1 MVETI
6 APVVHGTRRVKY
18 WGSVFMHALGAV
30 VAAAT
35 VGAAIGG
42 LGYVLRAPWGRGG
55 AVFVG
60 ALALTYAARE
70 AAGLPIPL
78 LDRRR
83 QVPEWWRTFFSPP
96 VAAFLYGVGLGS
108 GFFTFLTFGTFIAVA
123 GAALATGSPAFG
135 ALLCGPFG
143 LARGLS
149 LAAAHAAARDAEP
162 GEIVDRLEALAAT
175 PLPRAV
181 NAAVLVG
188 LGGAA
193 LATLS

>member
-6 APVVHGTRRVKY
+6 APVVHGTRRAKY
-18 WGSVFMHALGAV
+18 WGSVFTHVLGAV
-30 VAAAT
+30 AAAAV
-35 VGAAIGG
+35 VGAALGG
-42 LGYVLRAPWGRGG
+42 LGYLLRAPWGRGG
-55 AVFVG
+55 AIFVG

-70 AAGLPIPL
+70 AVGLPVPL
-78 LDRRR
+78 LDRGR

-123 GAALATGSPAFG
+123 GAAVATGRPAVG
-135 ALLCGPFG
+135 ALLCAPFG
-143 LARGLS
+143 LARAIS
-149 LAAAHAAARDAEP
+149 VAAAHAARADAEP

-181 NAAVLVG
+181 NAGA
-188 LGGAA
+188 LGALGAA
-193 LATLS
+193 ALISLA

>member
-6 APVVHGTRRVKY
+6 APVVHGTRRARY
-18 WGSVFMHALGAV
+18 WASLLAHALGAV
-30 VAAAT
+30 AAASI
-35 VGAAIGG
+35 VGAALGGIGY
-42 LGYVLRAPWGRGG
+42 LLRAPWGAVG

-60 ALALTYAARE
+60 ALAFTYAARE
-70 AAGLPIPL
+70 ALGLPIPL

-83 QVPEWWRTFFSPP
+83 QVPEWWRTFFSPS

-123 GAALATGSPAFG
+123 GAALASGSPALG
-135 ALLCGPFG
+135 ALLCAPFG
-143 LARGLS
+143 LARALS
-149 LAAAHAAARDAEP
+149 LAAVHAGDAAP
-162 GEIVDRLEALAAT
+162 GEIVDRLEAIAAT

-181 NAAVLVG
+181 NAVALAG

-193 LATLS
+193 LATVT